1 VAGAEEVAVEVAMAV
16 CGVAGQEAVGG
27 VLATAGRTN
36 AAFCSV
42 FNVFFFTCPP
52 LADHKQ
58 GDGFF
63 FFHFHTRFYSEKI
76 FRVFLLEIHNKKS
89 KICKLPVSVL

>member
-1 VAGAEEVAVEVAMAV
+1 MAGTEEVAVEVAMAV
-16 CGVAGQEAVGG
+16 RGVAGQEAVGG
-27 VLATAGRTN
+27 ALATAGRTN
-36 AAFCSV
+36 AAIYSV

-63 FFHFHTRFYSEKI
+63 YTRFYSEKI
-76 FRVFLLEIHNKKS
+76 I
-89 KICKLPVSVL
+89 